1 VIFDLIMSLVGTY
14 GGRRCR
20 RCEEAIDRRDA
31 FAMSEGVC
39 RACGR

>member
-1 VIFDLIMSLVGTY
+1 MVFDLINALVGLY

-20 RCEEAIDRRDA
+20 SCAASIDRGDA

-39 RACGR
+39 RPCAG

>member
-1 VIFDLIMSLVGTY
+1 MVFDLINALVGRY

-20 RCEEAIDRRDA
+20 CCATPIDRGDG

-39 RACGR
+39 RACAA